1 MGVEYVQQEELKS
14 LPLTNDTGA
23 DLNQN
28 DFTVLGAWACIANND
43 VSNGAVGYFD
53 VREGIAVQADDL
65 VTGELTF
72 ATEGQEVFW
81 SPSDLAFSD
90 TETAGYYLV
99 GYLTEVKDANGVIV
113 FEKLR
118 HATLIT
124 T

>member
-1 MGVEYVQQEELKS
+1 MTVYTQEEELNS
-14 LPLTNDTGA
+14 IPLTNDTGA
-23 DLNQN
+23 DLDQLE
-28 DFTVLGAWACIANND
+28 FTVIGAWAAIANND
-43 VSNGAVGYFD
+43 VDNGDVGYFD
-53 VREGIAVQADDL
+53 VREGIGVQSSDL
-65 VTGELTF
+65 VAGELTF

-99 GYLTEVKDANGVIV
+99 GYLTEVKDSNGVIC